1 MVIKRKLFSK
11 EAERKKSDKGWD
23 AALGAG
29 IGTAAGIAGKTKLE
43 KMKSIKKLKNATNTR
58 INKVHDYRTEKV
70 ETEMQKRINTTVD
83 PFEKSVLDEVKR
95 GKHKIINDSRKNVIE
110 TVGKKRRRLKIAAA
124 AIPIAGAI
132 LGATYGYQN
141 NLKKQRNKIED
152 AAGDR
157 VAGIIKGKKK
167 KE

>member
-1 MVIKRKLFSK
+1 MKQTVE
-11 EAERKKSDKGWD
+11 EAAKKARMASAETLTTYAHRSLDD
-23 AALGAG
+23 FTYL
-29 IGTAAGIAGKTKLE
+29 
-43 KMKSIKKLKNATNTR
+43 S
-58 INKVHDYRTEKV
+58 HDE
-70 ETEMQKRINTTVD
+70 
-83 PFEKSVLDEVKR
+83 
-95 GKHKIINDSRKNVIE
+95 
-110 TVGKKRRRLKIAAA
+110 IAAA

>member
-1 MVIKRKLFSK
+1 M
-11 EAERKKSDKGWD
+11 
-23 AALGAG
+23 
-29 IGTAAGIAGKTKLE
+29 
-43 KMKSIKKLKNATNTR
+43 
-58 INKVHDYRTEKV
+58 
-70 ETEMQKRINTTVD
+70 
-83 PFEKSVLDEVKR
+83 
-95 GKHKIINDSRKNVIE
+95 KIIVKQIRISYETDSRTLTTYGTHRSLDDFTYLSHDE
-110 TVGKKRRRLKIAAA
+110 IAAA

>member
-1 MVIKRKLFSK
+1 MIKS
-11 EAERKKSDKGWD
+11 
-23 AALGAG
+23 
-29 IGTAAGIAGKTKLE
+29 
-43 KMKSIKKLKNATNTR
+43 
-58 INKVHDYRTEKV
+58 
-70 ETEMQKRINTTVD
+70 
-83 PFEKSVLDEVKR
+83 
-95 GKHKIINDSRKNVIE
+95 
-110 TVGKKRRRLKIAAA
+110 VGKKKKNLKIATSAL
-124 AIPIAGAI
+124 PVAGAI